1 VRRVI
6 DYLAADPAA
15 DASTAT
21 LAAVAGV
28 STRHLTRLFMDDLGV
43 SPGRY
48 VRRSRTDSAAHLVA
62 TTTLPLSGVARRC
75 GFGSVEAMRLA
86 FVERFGLAPS
96 RYRSLHAPTVVADT
110 APARGQHEPG
120 NGEAAARSGVT

>member
-6 DYLAADPAA
+6 DYVAADPAA
-15 DASTAT
+15 DTSSAT

-28 STRHLTRLFMDDLGV
+28 STRHLTRLFMADLGM

-75 GFGSVEAMRLA
+75 GFGSVEARCGWRSSSVSACPLRA
-86 FVERFGLAPS
+86 
-96 RYRSLHAPTVVADT
+96 YRSVHAPT
-110 APARGQHEPG
+110 G
-120 NGEAAARSGVT
+120 AAAVD